1 MDQHADEEHRKAKCS
16 TQSSFFESI
25 ILSEK
30 SNSTVDIYSTYLTE
44 LPTSKLNKYDAF
56 LWTGGLGNIYE
67 KNDFNS
73 SQLKVAENLLSL
85 NKPIWGSCWGL
96 QVIITVCGGKITKS
110 TQPEFGISRNI
121 NIKNKHLIFDNKLDN
136 FTAPGHHYDVI
147 DKMPV
152 NFNILAENNYSIQA
166 ISSDDLN
173 IVCTQYHPELP
184 YNFIGQLMLY
194 WKRNYLNTMPENQFN
209 DLINDLNDL
218 ENEDIFFRK
227 LELINWI
234 NSL

>member
-1 MDQHADEEHRKAKCS
+1 
-16 TQSSFFESI
+16 
-25 ILSEK
+25 
-30 SNSTVDIYSTYLTE
+30 
-44 LPTSKLNKYDAF
+44 
-56 LWTGGLGNIYE
+56 
-67 KNDFNS
+67 
-73 SQLKVAENLLSL
+73 
-85 NKPIWGSCWGL
+85 
-96 QVIITVCGGKITKS
+96 
-110 TQPEFGISRNI
+110 
-121 NIKNKHLIFDNKLDN
+121 
-136 FTAPGHHYDVI
+136 
-147 DKMPV
+147 MPV

-218 ENEDIFFRK
+218 EDEDIFFRK